1 MSSFICLFVFVAV
14 RTLRRGPYLP
24 VKCEELDPVWL
35 TACDYFCVPLSP
47 PLSSGRPLYRE
58 EKETRLKG
66 DVKPKPSVLL
76 LCSKCPGIIY
86 MSMRQ

>member
-47 PLSSGRPLYRE
+47 PPPHCLQEGHCV
-58 EKETRLKG
+58 EKKKEQ
-66 DVKPKPSVLL
+66 D
-76 LCSKCPGIIY
+76 
-86 MSMRQ
+86 